1 MNEVVLLIIIIL
13 KDISYQIH
21 MDFGKIM
28 ELNNAAA
35 LSMQAGKL
43 KPFMWILYVHRTFSR
58 FGESN
63 EE

>member
-1 MNEVVLLIIIIL
+1 MEEPKAHGRGGYVMGNLTNEFINKII
-13 KDISYQIH
+13 
-21 MDFGKIM
+21 
-28 ELNNAAA
+28 ELNNEAA

>member
-1 MNEVVLLIIIIL
+1 
-13 KDISYQIH
+13 
-21 MDFGKIM
+21 M